1 MPVVKVPDGRLVNF
15 PDDMP
20 REEIKSII
28 ADKFPDASFER
39 TPSTPE
45 LGLMDTFG
53 GGVSRGLSR
62 LGSTFTDIIPA
73 MVGSAVGADEYA
85 QEQFAEAAEKQRISE
100 LLNPTQF
107 ASYKD
112 VEGIG
117 DFTRFVGE
125 TIGEQVG
132 NLGLTV
138 GTALTGGALAPV
150 AGAARATGQLAGA
163 AFGSYALNAPEVFE
177 NIYRETGETA
187 PGTALIFG
195 AGAAALDSI
204 LPAALARNISGP
216 MKAGIVTKLLE
227 RSGMQQGVLRSGTA
241 GLFSGLGVEGI
252 TEGAQEGI
260 SIAAERFI
268 DDNPDVFGSKEFDRI
283 MEASVRGAVAGG
295 GFGTV
300 GGGVQGARE
309 SAETS
314 SRLRDMKE
322 AEELR
327 QKTEEKYGGQQE
339 LPFAAPVTEDQSRQE
354 RQESLEV
361 MRGQAAAQQAR
372 EETLAVQEAEQITP
386 IVPKAAALETARR
399 RNLDVPKTGTIKGL
413 NKEQEEIVEQVRRE
427 ETERILYEDAIAE
440 SQATGVEFDP
450 TKPFGQLNPQERELL
465 DTLADR
471 RRGRKGKQQS
481 ELFTGKGEIEP
492 KLERKAK
499 AFDREQA
506 KIAREAEQ
514 KRKAQE
520 KLDAQ
525 RRKQLL
531 GAKQIDLPFPPVVS
545 ETQVSEEVTAE
556 GQGDVFAGM
565 PEGEITR
572 APAIGKA
579 LNDFLK
585 EQNLPV
591 NVSTKNALAG
601 LDLAIPE
608 QRTQAINN
616 LTEAANT
623 SGSTANIEK
632 ISAAI
637 ERLGGKPP
645 QTTEI
650 TTDITKDQLQAV
662 NEFVDDILVPKTNEV
677 VSLDKQDLGKPIE
690 TFRGTLKGQEQTM
703 FNVYK
708 TSDGFVTEI
717 TTPSSVKGQP
727 PAVSRTQYANKKQV
741 DAAKN
746 KIIDRIGVLKPISS
760 DTFKNKP
767 TYRGKALNRSQRR
780 MAERGNFKQL
790 LSDLINTQP
799 REIQQVLRKIRSQ
812 SLATKLVI
820 GATPEGTSGYYDA
833 ATDTIVLD
841 PQEGLT
847 EETFLHEATHA
858 ALAQALNN
866 PDLQITKDFF
876 KFYSDIKDQ
885 MGDMYGGQDLQEFA
899 AELVGNPEFQSL
911 LKDTKAPDAPASKN
925 LFRSIMEA
933 IARFFGFRP
942 QQTAYDKGLDFIDKV
957 LDVSQDVEP
966 TLFDRLLLGTPQSA
980 GNALRDAIRGVPTL
994 AGKNKERV
1002 LNTLSRS
1009 GELMSRAMGVLRM
1022 HDFAKLFA
1030 GTELG
1035 RVAGEIRD
1043 IVLQRQASVEK
1054 TIKGLQTAFRR
1065 YDKIRKEHTE
1075 DFAKLGDIAFKARE
1089 GAYDLVNVDGK
1100 EFNYNKLNAKQKA
1113 EFNNLKNQ
1121 LNNLHPDVQAAY
1133 KEMRQ
1138 TYRSMYEAYKKKIL
1152 SLADKSKIKKLET
1165 EFTRTH
1171 SAVGYVPFLRHGAY
1185 YLEFNSTNPDG
1196 KVQREVVSFPSPR
1209 LRAQYIKDNNI
1220 ASNQVVREFKNL
1232 EEAVY
1237 NQADHPPASFVVQLM
1252 NSTDRSLDAAAKN
1265 AIYQGYLAAF
1275 PEHSFMNRLRRAK
1288 LTPGADTD
1296 LARSF
1301 GDTMVK
1307 WARKEAALEY
1317 IPKLTEKFDEMGK
1330 LEVGTNPR
1338 QQAARDAIMRRKDF
1352 TLSPNY
1358 SDLTSFFA
1366 TGAYNLFLFG
1376 NISSAAVNTSAIA
1389 LLSMPLLG
1397 GQYGYAKANAAIAR
1411 AMKTAMPSLQN
1422 FNKDTFTFDDAPW
1435 TKNQRYATLLDTL
1448 DKYGQRQH
1456 TMQREILEG
1465 AKQAMDDY
1473 SSFGAK
1479 TMNLG
1484 SIPFTAAEEY
1494 SRATTAIAAY
1504 DLASDAGKSQKVAAE
1519 EAVKL
1524 TMDVHTSGM
1533 AAEGPGWLQHG
1544 YGRVM
1549 FTFKTFIW
1557 NSASITAQAM
1567 NASLRGE
1574 SAEVRKQARKQVLGI
1589 YMVSGA
1595 LAGVN
1600 GMPFFGAAATF
1611 ANIANALLGDDEEPF
1626 NARDLSREFMGD
1638 FLFKGPLNYATNLEI
1653 SNRVGIANGLLFR
1666 EDPYSVEQNGLLMT
1680 AVMQST
1686 GPVGSFALN
1695 LERNVPKQLE
1705 RGEYLRAIESMSPS
1719 GLRNLFKTTRFAQE
1733 GARTANG
1740 QPIMEDFNGF
1750 QLALQAFGFTP
1761 AELSNLYENRSAALN
1776 FQSKVRAKKQK
1787 ILKQYYLGVTTGD
1800 RGLQRKAL
1808 ADYRKF
1814 ARNFPSLV
1822 NEDTLA
1828 RSFKSRAK
1836 SEQELLY
1843 GVRFDKNLLP
1853 DIEERFFDD

>member
-45 LGLMDTFG
+45 LGLIDTFG

-413 NKEQEEIVEQVRRE
+413 NKEQKEIVEQVRRE

-572 APAIGKA
+572 APAIGTA
-579 LNDFLK
+579 LNDFLAEK
-585 EQNLPV
+585 NIPV
-591 NVSTKNALAG
+591 NSATKKALAG
-601 LDLAIPE
+601 KDLAVPE
-608 QRTQAINN
+608 QRQ
-616 LTEAANT
+616 E
-623 SGSTANIEK
+623 
-632 ISAAI
+632 
-637 ERLGGKPP
+637 
-645 QTTEI
+645 
-650 TTDITKDQLQAV
+650 AV
-662 NEFVDDILVPKTNEV
+662 NE
-677 VSLDKQDLGKPIE
+677 
-690 TFRGTLKGQEQTM
+690 
-703 FNVYK
+703 
-708 TSDGFVTEI
+708 
-717 TTPSSVKGQP
+717 
-727 PAVSRTQYANKKQV
+727 
-741 DAAKN
+741 
-746 KIIDRIGVLKPISS
+746 
-760 DTFKNKP
+760 
-767 TYRGKALNRSQRR
+767 
-780 MAERGNFKQL
+780 
-790 LSDLINTQP
+790 
-799 REIQQVLRKIRSQ
+799 
-812 SLATKLVI
+812 
-820 GATPEGTSGYYDA
+820 
-833 ATDTIVLD
+833 
-841 PQEGLT
+841 
-847 EETFLHEATHA
+847 
-858 ALAQALNN
+858 
-866 PDLQITKDFF
+866 
-876 KFYSDIKDQ
+876 
-885 MGDMYGGQDLQEFA
+885 
-899 AELVGNPEFQSL
+899 
-911 LKDTKAPDAPASKN
+911 
-925 LFRSIMEA
+925 
-933 IARFFGFRP
+933 
-942 QQTAYDKGLDFIDKV
+942 
-957 LDVSQDVEP
+957 
-966 TLFDRLLLGTPQSA
+966 
-980 GNALRDAIRGVPTL
+980 
-994 AGKNKERV
+994 
-1002 LNTLSRS
+1002 LNT
-1009 GELMSRAMGVLRM
+1009 
-1022 HDFAKLFA
+1022 
-1030 GTELG
+1030 
-1035 RVAGEIRD
+1035 
-1043 IVLQRQASVEK
+1043 
-1054 TIKGLQTAFRR
+1054 GLENT
-1065 YDKIRKEHTE
+1065 K
-1075 DFAKLGDIAFKARE
+1075 
-1089 GAYDLVNVDGK
+1089 GK
-1100 EFNYNKLNAKQKA
+1100 E
-1113 EFNNLKNQ
+1113 
-1121 LNNLHPDVQAAY
+1121 P
-1133 KEMRQ
+1133 
-1138 TYRSMYEAYKKKIL
+1138 YKKKI
-1152 SLADKSKIKKLET
+1152 
-1165 EFTRTH
+1165 
-1171 SAVGYVPFLRHGAY
+1171 
-1185 YLEFNSTNPDG
+1185 
-1196 KVQREVVSFPSPR
+1196 
-1209 LRAQYIKDNNI
+1209 
-1220 ASNQVVREFKNL
+1220 
-1232 EEAVY
+1232 
-1237 NQADHPPASFVVQLM
+1237 
-1252 NSTDRSLDAAAKN
+1252 DAAIVA
-1265 AIYQGYLAAF
+1265 
-1275 PEHSFMNRLRRAK
+1275 
-1288 LTPGADTD
+1288 
-1296 LARSF
+1296 
-1301 GDTMVK
+1301 
-1307 WARKEAALEY
+1307 
-1317 IPKLTEKFDEMGK
+1317 
-1330 LEVGTNPR
+1330 
-1338 QQAARDAIMRRKDF
+1338 
-1352 TLSPNY
+1352 
-1358 SDLTSFFA
+1358 
-1366 TGAYNLFLFG
+1366 
-1376 NISSAAVNTSAIA
+1376 
-1389 LLSMPLLG
+1389 LG
-1397 GQYGYAKANAAIAR
+1397 GTPVQTTTVVASEEV
-1411 AMKTAMPSLQN
+1411 T
-1422 FNKDTFTFDDAPW
+1422 
-1435 TKNQRYATLLDTL
+1435 
-1448 DKYGQRQH
+1448 
-1456 TMQREILEG
+1456 EG
-1465 AKQAMDDY
+1465 
-1473 SSFGAK
+1473 
-1479 TMNLG
+1479 
-1484 SIPFTAAEEY
+1484 
-1494 SRATTAIAAY
+1494 
-1504 DLASDAGKSQKVAAE
+1504 
-1519 EAVKL
+1519 
-1524 TMDVHTSGM
+1524 
-1533 AAEGPGWLQHG
+1533 
-1544 YGRVM
+1544 
-1549 FTFKTFIW
+1549 
-1557 NSASITAQAM
+1557 
-1567 NASLRGE
+1567 
-1574 SAEVRKQARKQVLGI
+1574 
-1589 YMVSGA
+1589 
-1595 LAGVN
+1595 
-1600 GMPFFGAAATF
+1600 
-1611 ANIANALLGDDEEPF
+1611 
-1626 NARDLSREFMGD
+1626 
-1638 FLFKGPLNYATNLEI
+1638 
-1653 SNRVGIANGLLFR
+1653 
-1666 EDPYSVEQNGLLMT
+1666 
-1680 AVMQST
+1680 
-1686 GPVGSFALN
+1686 
-1695 LERNVPKQLE
+1695 
-1705 RGEYLRAIESMSPS
+1705 
-1719 GLRNLFKTTRFAQE
+1719 
-1733 GARTANG
+1733 
-1740 QPIMEDFNGF
+1740 
-1750 QLALQAFGFTP
+1750 
-1761 AELSNLYENRSAALN
+1761 
-1776 FQSKVRAKKQK
+1776 
-1787 ILKQYYLGVTTGD
+1787 
-1800 RGLQRKAL
+1800 
-1808 ADYRKF
+1808 
-1814 ARNFPSLV
+1814 
-1822 NEDTLA
+1822 
-1828 RSFKSRAK
+1828 
-1836 SEQELLY
+1836 
-1843 GVRFDKNLLP
+1843 
-1853 DIEERFFDD
+1853 

>member
-1 MPVVKVPDGRLVNF
+1 MPTFTVQLQDGSKYDVEAPEGTTDAQAYQYALSQVP
-15 PDDMP
+15 P
-20 REEIKSII
+20 
-28 ADKFPDASFER
+28 A
-39 TPSTPE
+39 TPE
-45 LGLMDTFG
+45 LGLIDTFG

-386 IVPKAAALETARR
+386 IVSKAAALETARR

-450 TKPFGQLNPQERELL
+450 TKPFGQLNPQERALL

-471 RRGRKGKQQS
+471 RKGRKGEKQSQFT
-481 ELFTGKGEIEP
+481 LFTKKGEVEP

-531 GAKQIDLPFPPVVS
+531 GAKQLDLPFPPVVS

-572 APAIGKA
+572 APAIGTA
-579 LNDFLK
+579 LNDFLAEK
-585 EQNLPV
+585 NIPV
-591 NVSTKNALAG
+591 NSATKKALAG
-601 LDLAIPE
+601 KDLAVPE
-608 QRTQAINN
+608 QRQ
-616 LTEAANT
+616 EAVNELNT
-623 SGSTANIEK
+623 VLENTKGKEPYKKK
-632 ISAAI
+632 IDAAI
-637 ERLGGKPP
+637 VALGGTPV

-650 TTDITKDQLQAV
+650 TADITEDQLKAV
-662 NEFVDDILVPKTNEV
+662 NEFVDDILVPKKRKTKTKTKTKAKSIKPV
-677 VSLDKQDLGKPIE
+677 VTKSLADELAQSSPLTEEASTETETETETETTDQTSVFDRRGKKA
-690 TFRGTLKGQEQTM
+690 F
-703 FNVYK
+703 
-708 TSDGFVTEI
+708 
-717 TTPSSVKGQP
+717 
-727 PAVSRTQYANKKQV
+727 
-741 DAAKN
+741 
-746 KIIDRIGVLKPISS
+746 
-760 DTFKNKP
+760 NKP
-767 TYRGKALNRSQRR
+767 TYRGKALNRAQRR
-780 MAERGNFKQL
+780 IAERGNFKQL

-820 GATPEGTSGYYDA
+820 SATPEGTSGYYDA

-899 AELVGNPEFQSL
+899 AELVGNPEFQAL

-942 QQTAYDKGLDFIDKV
+942 KQTAYAKGLDFIDKV

-966 TLFDRLLLGTPQSA
+966 TLFDRLLMGTPQSA

-1054 TIKGLQTAFRR
+1054 TIKDLQTAFRR
-1065 YDKIRKEHTE
+1065 YDKVRKEHTE

-1237 NQADHPPASFVVQLM
+1237 NQADHPDSSFVVQLM
-1252 NSTDRSLDAAAKN
+1252 NSTDPSLDAAAKN

-1504 DLASDAGKSQKVAAE
+1504 DLALDAGKSQKVAAE

>member
-309 SAETS
+309 GAQRRQRLQDLKE
-314 SRLRDMKE
+314 SRKLRDDLNKKGEE
-322 AEELR
+322 AFTEYVEQFDTALKNVEENTKQAQEARAKKAAKTQPKTPAEVFQADTTQFDAFGQPVQVDITEVAKFTKPQVQQEAQRRARNNNTKVSEELKNVR
-327 QKTEEKYGGQQE
+327 AEVKTAKDTIATQEKE
-339 LPFAAPVTEDQSRQE
+339 
-354 RQESLEV
+354 
-361 MRGQAAAQQAR
+361 
-372 EETLAVQEAEQITP
+372 
-386 IVPKAAALETARR
+386 
-399 RNLDVPKTGTIKGL
+399 
-413 NKEQEEIVEQVRRE
+413 
-427 ETERILYEDAIAE
+427 
-440 SQATGVEFDP
+440 
-450 TKPFGQLNPQERELL
+450 
-465 DTLADR
+465 
-471 RRGRKGKQQS
+471 
-481 ELFTGKGEIEP
+481 
-492 KLERKAK
+492 
-499 AFDREQA
+499 
-506 KIAREAEQ
+506 
-514 KRKAQE
+514 RKAQE

-531 GAKQIDLPFPPVVS
+531 GAKQLDLPLEPSKQERAVRQANLEDVVREEAEGIVDARFEGQS
-545 ETQVSEEVTAE
+545 RPDNFEDLVQQEIETINQRSFE

-572 APAIGKA
+572 APAIGTA
-579 LNDFLK
+579 LNDFLAEK
-585 EQNLPV
+585 NIPV
-591 NVSTKNALAG
+591 NSATKKALAG
-601 LDLAIPE
+601 KDLAVPE
-608 QRTQAINN
+608 QRQ
-616 LTEAANT
+616 EAVNELNT
-623 SGSTANIEK
+623 VLENTKGKEPYKKK
-632 ISAAI
+632 IDAAI
-637 ERLGGKPP
+637 VALGGTPV

-650 TTDITKDQLQAV
+650 TADITEDQLQAV
-662 NEFVDDILVPKTNEV
+662 NEFVDDILVPKKRKT
-677 VSLDKQDLGKPIE
+677 KTKGKPTKPVVTKSFADELAQSSPLTEEASTE
-690 TFRGTLKGQEQTM
+690 TETKKTGQTSVFDRRG
-703 FNVYK
+703 
-708 TSDGFVTEI
+708 
-717 TTPSSVKGQP
+717 
-727 PAVSRTQYANKKQV
+727 KK
-741 DAAKN
+741 
-746 KIIDRIGVLKPISS
+746 S
-760 DTFKNKP
+760 FNKP
-767 TYRGKALNRSQRR
+767 TYRGKALNRAQRR
-780 MAERGNFKQL
+780 IAERGNFKQL

-899 AELVGNPEFQSL
+899 AELVGNPEFQAL

-942 QQTAYDKGLDFIDKV
+942 KQTAYAKGLDFIDKV

-1054 TIKGLQTAFRR
+1054 KIKDLQTAFRR
-1065 YDKIRKEHTE
+1065 YDKVRKEHTK
-1075 DFAKLGDIAFKARE
+1075 DFEKLGKIAFKARE
-1089 GAYDLVNVDGK
+1089 KAYDLVNVDGK
-1100 EFNYNKLNAKQKA
+1100 EFNYNKLNAEQKA

-1133 KEMRQ
+1133 KEMRE
-1138 TYRSMYEAYKKKIL
+1138 TYRKMYEAYKTKIL
-1152 SLADKSKIKKLET
+1152 SLAEKSKIKDLEKQ
-1165 EFTRTH
+1165 FTRTH

-1196 KVQREVVSFPSPR
+1196 TKRREVVSFSSPR

-1220 ASNQVVREFKNL
+1220 ASNQVVRQFKNL

-1237 NQADHPPASFVVQLM
+1237 NQADHPDSSFVVQLM
-1252 NSTDRSLDAAAKN
+1252 NSTDPSLDAAAKN

-1317 IPKLTEKFDEMGK
+1317 IPKLTEKFDEMGR

-1435 TKNQRYATLLDTL
+1435 TKNQRYTTLLDTL

-1504 DLASDAGKSQKVAAE
+1504 DLALDAGKSQKVAAE

-1814 ARNFPSLV
+1814 ARNFPSLI